1 MPSNVMYFYVR
12 HYELDPF
19 GILVL
24 CVERTLCEK
33 VMGLVRSGMKRI
45 RSRTFDAESDI
56 STTSS

>member
-1 MPSNVMYFYVR
+1 MFFYVR